1 METQKIVNVLN
12 DSDNEPSKFA
22 TKKGYVIHD
31 QNGSNYGE
39 GNKSGTSIKFEKN
52 YRINSVRLFRCI
64 YSCNG

>member
-1 METQKIVNVLN
+1 MEIQKIVNVLN

-22 TKKGYVIHD
+22 TKKWYVIHD
-31 QNGSNYGE
+31 ENGSDYGE
-39 GNKSGTSIKFEKN
+39 GKFEKN